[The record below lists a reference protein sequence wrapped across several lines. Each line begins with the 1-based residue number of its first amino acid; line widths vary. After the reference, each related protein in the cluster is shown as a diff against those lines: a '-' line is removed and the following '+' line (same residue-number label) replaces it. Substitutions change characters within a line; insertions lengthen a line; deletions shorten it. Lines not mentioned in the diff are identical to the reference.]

1 MDHVS
6 ICMISGQRLA
16 ELLQRPVRFR
26 MSRDVLMHDPAC
38 PDFHYHE
45 YVEDPERG
53 RYDHK
58 EVAGYDGL
66 CVIPMT

>member
-16 ELLQRPVRFR
+16 ELLQRPVRCR

-38 PDFHYHE
+38 PDFHDHE